1 MDSPFTYRQECPG
14 RIFDLELLVYYT
26 DNKLDRST
34 FTKASATMQ
43 FLQKKDESGFTLV
56 EIMVVILIL
65 GILLT
70 IAIPLF
76 LNQRKEA
83 VKASVKSDVS
93 NAAIREEQNKALA
106 GTGVYW
112 AGSGAPSGIM
122 LSANNT
128 MKVTLRTVNGKSV
141 PCIQASNSKY
151 PTETQYFY
159 DFGAPAMN
167 RTTQQGVCPL

>member
-1 MDSPFTYRQECPG
+1 M
-14 RIFDLELLVYYT
+14 
-26 DNKLDRST
+26 K
-34 FTKASATMQ
+34 
-43 FLQKKDESGFTLV
+43 FLQEKDESGFTLV
-56 EIMVVILIL
+56 ELMVVILIL
-65 GILLT
+65 GVLLT
-70 IAIPLF
+70 IAVPLF

-83 VKASVKSDVS
+83 VKATVKADVS
-93 NAAIREEQNKALA
+93 NASIREEQNKALA

-112 AGSGAPSGIM
+112 AGNSAPAGVT
-122 LSANNT
+122 LSPNNT
-128 MKVTLRTVNGKSV
+128 MRVTLRTVNGKSV